1 MRSGKDRSVKGPLF
15 LLAASV
21 IWGFSLV
28 TQQTGMAYLGP
39 WSFTAVRCALGGLSM
54 IPLTAILDK
63 KRKLRENDFDPLPD
77 TKSSIIP
84 GIICGF
90 ALLGTILCQQYGLL
104 YTSVGKASFITAFYI
119 FLTPLTAV
127 FFGEKISGKIWL
139 SVVIAMAGLAMIT
152 LSGGVDAINRGD
164 IWMLGAALC
173 YTMFIHLGYRFAG
186 SCNPVKIGC
195 IQSLTIGL
203 CAFIGV
209 IFFERDSIS
218 IQACLLSWFP
228 IVWAGIVSCAGGY
241 TLQLLGQKDTDPS
254 VAALIL
260 SSEIV
265 ISLFAGW
272 LFLHER
278 LSGIEY
284 LGCAVMVAAIL
295 ISLRRNE

>member
-1 MRSGKDRSVKGPLF
+1 MGHNKSLRGPLF

-28 TQQTGMAYLGP
+28 TQQTGMELLGP
-39 WSFTAVRCALGGLSM
+39 WSFTAVRCTLGGLSM
-54 IPLTAILDK
+54 VPLVAVLDK
-63 KRKLRENDFDPLPD
+63 KRTLQDKGFDPSGD
-77 TKSSIIP
+77 TKNSVIP
-84 GIICGF
+84 GIICGL

-104 YTSVGKASFITAFYI
+104 YTSVGKASFITALYI

-127 FFGEKISGKIWL
+127 FFGRKISGRIWT
-139 SVVIAMAGLAMIT
+139 SVAIAMVGLGMIT

-164 IWMLGAALC
+164 VWMLGAALC
-173 YTMFIHLGYRFAG
+173 YTVFIHMGDRFAG
-186 SCNPVKIGC
+186 SCNPIKIGC
-195 IQSLTIGL
+195 VQSLTIGL
-203 CAFIGV
+203 CAFAGV
-209 IFFERDSIS
+209 MIFERNSIS
-218 IQACLLSWFP
+218 VQACLSSWFP

-260 SSEIV
+260 SSETV

-278 LSGIEY
+278 LSGTEY

-295 ISLRRNE
+295 LSLRKEK